1 MCIRDRVIDPV
12 LAYSTYLGGSNE
24 ESDWLWGAVFG
35 IAVDAAGNTY
45 ATGSTTSVDF
55 PTTPRA
61 YRRTLSG
68 DQDAFV
74 AKLSPT
80 GALVYSTYLGGS
92 CSDIA
97 NAIAVDA
104 AGNAYITGRANI
116 LCYLSLA
123 DSGVLVAKL
132 SPTGALL

>member
-45 ATGSTTSVDF
+45 VTGSTTSVDF
-55 PTTPRA
+55 PTTPGA
-61 YRRTLSG
+61 YGTLSG

-74 AKLSPT
+74 TKLSPP
-80 GALVYSTYLGGS
+80 GAVVYSTYLGGPR
-92 CSDIA
+92 SDIG

-104 AGNAYITGRANI
+104 AGNAYITGRAHI
-116 LCYLSLA
+116 LCFFGEA
-123 DSGVLVAKL
+123 N
-132 SPTGALL
+132 